1 MQEQQKPSLFKELL
15 QRRVFQIVGI
25 YLGAILALM
34 EFTGMVVERYGISD
48 QVIDM
53 VLAGMTSFIPAIII
67 LAWRHGAPGKDE
79 WGRAEKIGV
88 PINALIT
95 LSVVLLVNASQ
106 PDQPSNSTTPP
117 ETPTV
122 SEHVSASETQPI
134 PHIGIWFFD
143 PVEQQ
148 DEQVWL
154 AYGLPYLISSQLSQE
169 KAIMVKSL
177 HESNAFWP
185 IKRAGF
191 TDGLNVPLPLANSIA
206 ADSDLDYFVRGDFSG
221 QMPSLKLNLKVY
233 QTGNSQPLQTLSLTA
248 ENYFDLAIN
257 ATQKLKQMDFIVPS
271 TRSDVI
277 NEIPLRDFITN
288 NSDAFKAFIQG
299 INEILLRND
308 YDAAIAKTELATN
321 RDPSF
326 AQAYIQLGEYYSEK
340 GLLKPATRSI
350 KKALSLDYKLTARQR
365 FSLRAMIYA
374 MEQKTEEQI
383 GVYESWI
390 ELYPKDYAPVNRLAS
405 LLLYKTNDR
414 QRSIELYKKSLTLN
428 PSQSWIYQRLAVL
441 YQSISDYPQAMHFY
455 KKYAKEKPQAYTP
468 LIGQAQVAMRMG
480 DLALAEKQTQKAT
493 LLRVDKVTPI
503 IALVELAIRQ
513 GQFEQVEDRF
523 REAEMIAQSPRQ
535 LGLVHQ
541 KRVIYHQL
549 LGQNQRAFDELQSLQ
564 AIVNQYEEPLDAW
577 FVSFI
582 SKIHLYAFMGRE
594 AEAFDKLVTFK
605 NELDPALI
613 DVVEFGY
620 LFLNIELGELD
631 KAEQALQKVKRV
643 IEQFEMKNLS
653 YLVEYAAGRIKE
665 QRKDFTSAVKHYQ
678 QSRALYAIKIQ
689 DEFDPSME
697 FYIIE
702 RLINALREVKDYE
715 QAIEVANQYLPQWP
729 MHPFMNFQISR
740 VFQETQQFELAH
752 QHLEKA
758 LQIWQKSDMN
768 CYDCRQ
774 AQLMKDSIKV
784 R

>member
-1 MQEQQKPSLFKELL
+1 MQQQKQSLFKELL

-34 EFTGMVVERYGISD
+34 EFTGMVVERYGITD
-48 QVIDM
+48 RMVDM

-88 PINALIT
+88 PINALVT
-95 LSVVLLVNASQ
+95 LSVVLLVNASKPTQ
-106 PDQPSNSTTPP
+106 QTHSTMPP

-122 SEHVSASETQPI
+122 SQQVSVSETQPI
-134 PHIGIWFFD
+134 PHLGIWFFE
-143 PVEQQ
+143 PINQKE
-148 DEQVWL
+148 EKNWL
-154 AYGLPYLISSQLSQE
+154 AYGLPYLIKSQLSQE

-177 HESNAFWP
+177 HDSNAFWP

-206 ADSDLDYFVRGDFSG
+206 ADSDLDYFVRGEFTG
-221 QMPSLKLNLKVY
+221 HPPTLTLNLKVY
-233 QTGNSQPLQTLSLTA
+233 QTGNSQPLKTLSLTA
-248 ENYFDLAIN
+248 ENYFDLAIE
-257 ATQKLKQMDFIVPS
+257 ASQQLKQMDFIVPS

-277 NEIPLRDFITN
+277 NEIPLRDFITAN
-288 NSDAFKAFIQG
+288 RQAFKAFILG
-299 INEILLRND
+299 INEILFRND
-308 YDAAIAKTELATN
+308 YDAAIAKTQRAVEL
-321 RDPSF
+321 DPSF
-326 AQAYIQLGEYYSEK
+326 AQAYIQLGNYYSEK
-340 GLLKPATRSI
+340 GNLEPATRNI

-374 MEQKTEEQI
+374 MEQKTDEQI

-390 ELYPKDYAPVNRLAS
+390 ELYPKDYEPVNRLANI
-405 LLLYKTNDR
+405 LIYKSNDR
-414 QRSIELYKKSLTLN
+414 ERSIELFKKSLSLN
-428 PSQSWIYQRLAVL
+428 PSQTWIYQRLAIL
-441 YQSISDYPQAMHFY
+441 YQSISDYPQAMHYY
-455 KKYAKEKPQAYTP
+455 KKYAKEKPQAFTP

-503 IALVELAIRQ
+503 ITLVELAIRQ

-564 AIVNQYEEPLDAW
+564 AIINEYEEPLDAW

-594 AEAFDKLVTFK
+594 AEAFEKLVTFK
-605 NELDPALI
+605 NELDPALL

-631 KAEQALQKVKRV
+631 KAEQALKKVTRV

-653 YLVEYAAGRIKE
+653 YLVEYAAGRISE

-697 FYIIE
+697 FYIVE

-740 VFQETQQFELAH
+740 VFQETQQLELAN

-758 LQIWQKSDMN
+758 LKIWQQSDMN
-768 CYDCRQ
+768 CYDCQQ
-774 AQLMKDSIKV
+774 AEQMKESIKA